1 MAAKNNNKKVKNN
14 IAEEISLD
22 DLDLDILKEV

>member
-1 MAAKNNNKKVKNN
+1 MIAKKDNKKVKNN

-22 DLDLDILKEV
+22 DLDLDILKKV